1 MNNLRQAAGK
11 QLCFISVM
19 EVQAESDMISNY
31 IEMYHLAP
39 AKRMNHK
46 HWLTVPIDGIISD
59 SKVLDLLDMSYDI
72 VDEQEEM
79 ADK

>member
-1 MNNLRQAAGK
+1 
-11 QLCFISVM
+11 
-19 EVQAESDMISNY
+19 
-31 IEMYHLAP
+31 
-39 AKRMNHK
+39 MNHK